1 MMTCQ
6 GCASTPACPMC
17 GQPMQQAN
25 YLPPTMAPSM
35 ASVAKPKRRGII
47 SAYNKR
53 FGRELKAIRKRHLL
67 KSGKW
72 RKGWDGRKAMNQA
85 HKAARRK

>member
-1 MMTCQ
+1 MVPQ
-6 GCASTPACPMC
+6 
-17 GQPMQQAN
+17 
-25 YLPPTMAPSM
+25 MAPIS
-35 ASVAKPKRRGII
+35 KPKRSGIV
-47 SAYNKR
+47 SSYNKR

-72 RKGWDGRKAMNQA
+72 RKGWNARKAMNAA